1 MNKQI
6 STKLV
11 RAGSYAAEV
20 EVELLTEPGGWEPY
34 LSVDDARKL
43 DDVREALK
51 RGDVAAAARTAR
63 VFRLEPISKAG

>member
-1 MNKQI
+1 MNKQS

-20 EVELLTEPGGWEPY
+20 DVELLTEPGGWEPY
-34 LSVDDARKL
+34 LSASDAQKL

-51 RGDVAAAARTAR
+51 RGDVAAASRAAR
-63 VFRLEPISKAG
+63 VFRLEPIAKAG